1 MRTKWLINC
10 MSKIANFHDNA
21 LLKTAY
27 KLFWQTEEGMT
38 ACINY
43 YTVGNRSVNLLS
55 ALIFL

>member
-1 MRTKWLINC
+1 